1 MGQRGGYSGGS
12 LTDLV
17 KAATVRPPTRRA
29 VRDLADAAGRAMTE
43 RARENTPTRTGV
55 TAASWSQLR
64 VRQTRDGNAES
75 GTTNPRFEARLLE
88 HGVRPHPIKPRSA
101 EAIDTPEGPR
111 AEADHPGIAAHH
123 PLARAAAEV
132 EASFPA
138 IAEPTLDKWADDIEG
153 RAAKHRGITKT

>member
-64 VRQTRDGNAES
+64 VRETRDGAES
-75 GTTNPRFEARLLE
+75 GAENPSHKAHWLE
-88 HGVRPHPIKPRSA
+88 WGVKPHKIRPRSA
-101 EAIDTPEGPR
+101 ESIDTPEGQR
-111 AEADHPGIAAHH
+111 AEADHPGTRAYH
-123 PLARAAAEV
+123 PLARAMAEV

-138 IAEPTLDKWADDIEG
+138 IAEPTLRGWADDIEG
-153 RAAKHRGITKT
+153 RAAKHRGIT

>member
-64 VRQTRDGNAES
+64 VRQTRDAAES
-75 GTTNPRFEARLLE
+75 GTENRSHKAHWLEWGVKPHKIRPRD
-88 HGVRPHPIKPRSA
+88 A
-101 EAIDTPEGPR
+101 EAIDTPEGAR

-123 PLARAAAEV
+123 PLARAMAEV
-132 EASFPA
+132 EAALPA
-138 IAEPTLDKWADDIEG
+138 IAEPILEDWAEEIE
-153 RAAKHRGITKT
+153 RNAARHPGIHRS